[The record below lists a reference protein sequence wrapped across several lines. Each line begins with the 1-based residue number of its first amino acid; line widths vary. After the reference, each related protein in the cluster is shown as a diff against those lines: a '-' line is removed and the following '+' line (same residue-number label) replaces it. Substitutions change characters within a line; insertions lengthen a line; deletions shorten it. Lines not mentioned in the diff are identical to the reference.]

1 MLKIVGIN
9 GCYRYS
15 QVSFLAN
22 QSGTTDNFVSIFIGD
37 EVFYLGNEERNWHL
51 NDQGGKYC
59 GDNKKAYNN
68 SRFNCTCSVSTSN
81 IDEPSVLCQASTGGT
96 HLFIYGY

>member
-51 NDQGGKYC
+51 NDPGGEIWW
-59 GDNKKAYNN
+59 
-68 SRFNCTCSVSTSN
+68 R
-81 IDEPSVLCQASTGGT
+81 
-96 HLFIYGY
+96 

>member
-22 QSGTTDNFVSIFIGD
+22 QSGTADNFVSIFFGD
-37 EVFYLGNEERNWHL
+37 EVFYLGNEERSWRL
-51 NDQGGKYC
+51 NDQGGK
-59 GDNKKAYNN
+59 
-68 SRFNCTCSVSTSN
+68 
-81 IDEPSVLCQASTGGT
+81 
-96 HLFIYGY
+96 

>member
-22 QSGTTDNFVSIFIGD
+22 QSGTADNFVSIFFGD
-37 EVFYLGNEERNWHL
+37 EVFYLGNEERNWSL
-51 NDQGGKYC
+51 YDQGGK
-59 GDNKKAYNN
+59 
-68 SRFNCTCSVSTSN
+68 
-81 IDEPSVLCQASTGGT
+81 
-96 HLFIYGY
+96 